1 MEKMSWLGQGIH
13 MISNHRVVLVTG
25 ASSGIGKCC
34 AEYLAQQGC
43 RVYGTSR
50 KIDSTDGEQ
59 RSLNT
64 DIFQMIKMD
73 VTNESS
79 VNKGIDAVI
88 ARESRIDVV
97 VNNAGFA
104 IIGSL
109 EDTTIEEAKS
119 QLETNFFGALRVC
132 RAVLPVMRRQRAGYI
147 VSVSSIGGLI
157 GLPFQSAYSA
167 SKFALEG
174 AMEALRMEVRPIGI
188 HVVLIEPGDFKT
200 EITTH
205 RQKAEKSTVN
215 SAYQDTFQ
223 KVLRI
228 VESGERQAPTPE
240 PVARLVN
247 KIINMNSPRLR
258 YTAGT
263 ISQRIAV
270 PLKKIL
276 PSRLF
281 ESLIS
286 SSFQAN

>member
-1 MEKMSWLGQGIH
+1 MMNNYK
-13 MISNHRVVLVTG
+13 VVLVTG

-34 AEYLAQQGC
+34 AEFLSQQGY

-50 KIDSTDGEQ
+50 RTDSTPSEQ
-59 RSLNT
+59 RPSNT
-64 DIFQMIKMD
+64 NLFKMIQMD
-73 VTNESS
+73 VTDESS
-79 VNKGIDAVI
+79 VKKGIDYII
-88 ARESRIDVV
+88 ARESSIDVV

-109 EDTTIEEAKS
+109 EDTTIAEAKA

-132 RAVLPVMRRQRAGYI
+132 RAVLPVMRRQGTGYI

-174 AMEALRMEVRPIGI
+174 AMEALRMEVRPFGI
-188 HVVLIEPGDFKT
+188 QVVLIEPGDFQT
-200 EITTH
+200 EITTQ
-205 RQKAEKSTVN
+205 RQKAEKSIGN
-215 SAYQDTFQ
+215 SAYYNTFQ

-228 VESGERQAPTPE
+228 VESGERKASTPE
-240 PVARLVN
+240 PIARLIN
-247 KIINMNSPRLR
+247 SIIHMNSPRLR
-258 YTAGT
+258 YTVGT
-263 ISQRIAV
+263 FSQRIAV

-286 SSFQAN
+286 GSFQAN